1 VRHVNIIGNKKGA
14 VVPLTSRYGRTGAI
28 IVAAGESRRMGKDK
42 IFLPLA
48 GKPLIAWSVDV
59 CHHFEPITQVVLVLN
74 EYNAVYGKKLVV
86 KNNWNKVVEI
96 CTGGQRRQDSVKA
109 GLSGLKSCDWV
120 IIHDGARPF
129 LTVDLLK
136 NGIESAQKTG
146 AAVAA
151 VPVKDTIK
159 ITDINGIVEKTLERQ
174 NLWTVQTPQMF
185 RFDIISRTYT
195 EMDDDVTDDAML
207 VEKMGY
213 KISLYMGSYSNIKV
227 TTPEDMALA
236 EIIAKGNIK

>member
-1 VRHVNIIGNKKGA
+1 MR
-14 VVPLTSRYGRTGAI
+14 SCYGQTGAI

-74 EYNAVYGKKLVV
+74 EYNITYGKKLVAE
-86 KNNWNKVVEI
+86 NNWNKVVKI
-96 CTGGQRRQDSVKA
+96 RTGGQRRQDSVKA
-109 GLSGLKSCDWV
+109 GLTGLKACDWV

-129 LTVDLLK
+129 LTLDLLK
-136 NGIESAQKTG
+136 NGMKSAQKTG

-159 ITDINGIVEKTLERQ
+159 IADGKGFVKKTLERHK
-174 NLWTVQTPQMF
+174 LWTVQTPQVF
-185 RFDIISRTYT
+185 RFDIISRAYT
-195 EMDDDVTDDAML
+195 ELDDDVTDDAML
-207 VEKMGY
+207 AEKMGY
-213 KISLYMGSYSNIKV
+213 KISLYAGSYSNIKV
-227 TTPEDMALA
+227 TTPEDMVLA
-236 EIIAKGNIK
+236 EIIARGTCHQ